1 MEIRANAGGLT
12 STPLN
17 HAAHVLLSVYMARC
31 VVRLSVERAER
42 AERKPGFAASAGLKI
57 RMCSCTV
64 QTCMLKTHR
73 HQDDDLPGPRAA
85 EEELVDESPTA
96 AVDKIVQDCVQY
108 LLDATCQTSH
118 MDE

>member
-1 MEIRANAGGLT
+1 MI
-12 STPLN
+12 P
-17 HAAHVLLSVYMARC
+17 H
-31 VVRLSVERAER
+31 
-42 AERKPGFAASAGLKI
+42 
-57 RMCSCTV
+57 
-64 QTCMLKTHR
+64 Q